1 MIEIDNIFAGY
12 GKREVLHGVSFF
24 VPAGKITTLIG
35 ENGSGKSTLLKTLLH
50 FLPLT
55 SGRILVEGVP
65 IDKFSR
71 SDLAKKIAYLP
82 QSKTVPDLTA
92 QRLVLQGRFPY
103 LSYPRK
109 YRKEDI
115 MIAEKAMAQ
124 MGILE
129 FSGQPM
135 AELSGGIKQK
145 VYIAMALA
153 QQAKVIVMDE
163 PTTYLDVGQQV
174 KFSKLVRQLSEDGK
188 TLFLVLH
195 DLPLALRLSDQ
206 VVALCNGKILGAGTP
221 AQILESEVIQTLY
234 GVRVRSVELTS
245 GVQYFYDL

>member
-1 MIEIDNIFAGY
+1 MIEINNIFAGY

-135 AELSGGIKQK
+135 GELSGGIKQK

-163 PTTYLDVGQQV
+163 PTTYLDVGQQI
-174 KFSKLVRQLSEDGK
+174 KFSELVRQLSADGK
-188 TLFLVLH
+188 TLLLVLH